1 MHKYLILGL
10 LALFCLS
17 CNSSK
22 KIVYLQDATLFGKAE
37 VNSDYV
43 IKLQPQDAVT
53 IVVSSKDPK
62 MAALFNLPRVSY
74 RAGNT
79 QLATYDSQISQ
90 YTIDSKGL
98 IDFPVL
104 GSVKIAGLKR
114 EEVAELIKEK
124 LIKDDLLLDPVVTVD
139 YVNLNYSVIGEVN
152 RPGKYKIDRDQLNI
166 FEAIST
172 ASDLTITGKRD
183 NILVTRETDGI
194 RTIYEIDLRSEKI
207 FDSPAFYVQQGD
219 IIYVQPN
226 NMRANQ
232 STLNGNTSG
241 NITTWLSLAS
251 VLSTLGFY
259 LFIYK

>member
-1 MHKYLILGL
+1 MHKSLSFVL
-10 LALFCLS
+10 LAIFCLS
-17 CNSSK
+17 CNSTK
-22 KIVYLQDATLFGKAE
+22 KIAYLQDAELFKE
-37 VNSDYV
+37 VEADTENS
-43 IKLQPQDAVT
+43 IRLQPQDALT
-53 IVVSSKDPK
+53 IVISSKDPK
-62 MAALFNLPRVSY
+62 LAALFNLPRISY

-79 QLATYDSQISQ
+79 QLASYDSQISQ
-90 YTIDSKGL
+90 YTIDSKGF

-104 GSVKIAGLKR
+104 GAVKIAGLKR
-114 EEVAELIKEK
+114 EEVAELIKNK
-124 LIKDDLLLDPVVTVD
+124 LIENDLLLDPVVTVD
-139 YVNLNYSVIGEVN
+139 YVNLYFSVLGEVN
-152 RPGKYKIDRDQLNI
+152 KPGKYRIDRDQVNI

-183 NILVTRETDGI
+183 NILVTREIDGI
-194 RTIYEIDLRSEKI
+194 RTIYKIDLRSEKI

-226 NMRANQ
+226 KMRANQ
-232 STLNGNTSG
+232 SSLNANTSQ